1 MIELTQEVD
10 GTWNVITEQGTVKAD
25 HVVNAG
31 GLWAREVGRMVG
43 LELPLLAMEHMYLLT
58 EEMPEVLEFNAKT
71 GRELVGVIDF
81 KGEIYTRQERTG
93 ILLGTYEKA
102 CKPWSPVNTPWDF
115 GHELLAPDLDRIAP
129 VAGSRFQ
136 AFPGHGERR
145 HQAGDQRPPSPSR
158 PTATRWSAPCR
169 GSPITG
175 PPAR

>member
-1 MIELTQEVD
+1 
-10 GTWNVITEQGTVKAD
+10 
-25 HVVNAG
+25 
-31 GLWAREVGRMVG
+31 MVG

-58 EEMPEVLEFNAKT
+58 EEMPEVLEFNART

-129 VAGSRFQ
+129 SLEVGFRISRRWKTP
-136 AFPGHGERR
+136 ASSRSST
-145 HQAGDQRPPSPSR
+145 APSPSR
-158 PTATRWSAPCR
+158 LTATRWS
-169 GSPITG
+169 G
-175 PPAR
+175 PSLG